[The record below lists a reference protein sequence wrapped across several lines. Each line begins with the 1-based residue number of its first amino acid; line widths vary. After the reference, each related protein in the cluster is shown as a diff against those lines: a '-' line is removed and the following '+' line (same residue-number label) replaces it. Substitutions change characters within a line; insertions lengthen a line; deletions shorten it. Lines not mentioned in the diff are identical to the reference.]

1 VFQKYD
7 PQVVR
12 YFFLSTHYR
21 APINFTF
28 EALSGVKNAL
38 ERVQQA
44 YFALAD
50 SRNFGTQQIDCA
62 KYRLMLEEA
71 LDDDLN
77 VSVGLAV
84 WFEFVN
90 EIYKHKDTLS
100 KAGVEEA
107 LDLFEEI
114 DSIFGI
120 LVHEREEAPKKVVQ
134 LAEERELA
142 RKDKDW
148 KTADELR
155 EKIKQLGYTVAD
167 DKEGYKLSK
176 V

>member
-1 VFQKYD
+1 
-7 PQVVR
+7 
-12 YFFLSTHYR
+12 
-21 APINFTF
+21 
-28 EALSGVKNAL
+28 
-38 ERVQQA
+38 
-44 YFALAD
+44 
-50 SRNFGTQQIDCA
+50 
-62 KYRLMLEEA
+62 MLEEA

-134 LAEERELA
+134 MAEERELA